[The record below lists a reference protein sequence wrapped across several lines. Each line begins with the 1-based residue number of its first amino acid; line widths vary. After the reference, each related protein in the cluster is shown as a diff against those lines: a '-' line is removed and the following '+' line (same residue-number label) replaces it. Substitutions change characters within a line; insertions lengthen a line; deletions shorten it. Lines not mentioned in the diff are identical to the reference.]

1 MFTINAKN
9 RDSRLKIASLRKMGE
24 IPAVFYGAGKATSI
38 VINNSEFKKIW
49 HQAGESSIVKISL
62 SPKDNTDSL
71 IHEVQVDPVT
81 GDPIHVDFL
90 IVDANKKVKIKI
102 PIEFTGIS
110 GAVKSNLGM
119 LVKALQEVEI
129 EALPKD
135 LPSNVVVDISK
146 LGAVGDHILVSDLVL
161 PLTGALSWDSVL
173 VVTKG
178 AEVVASIIQH
188 KEEKVTEPVDL
199 SKIEVEKKGKKE
211 EEKVEAEPKSK

>member
-9 RDSRLKIASLRKMGE
+9 RDLSLKIGALRKRGE

-38 VINNSEFKKIW
+38 VINNREFKKIW
-49 HQAGESSIVKISL
+49 HQAGESSIVQISL

-90 IVDANKKVKIKI
+90 IVKADKKIKIKI
-102 PIEFTGIS
+102 PIEFIGIS

-146 LGAVGDHILVSDLVL
+146 LGAVGEHIIVSDLVL
-161 PLTGALSWDSVL
+161 PSSVL
-173 VVTKG
+173 VITKG
-178 AEVVASIIQH
+178 TEVVASIIQH

-211 EEKVEAEPKSK
+211 EDKAEAEPKK